1 VALQGRL
8 PVRTAVPT
16 LDLAHIERLLAE
28 HLAHVTLPAPVQ
40 ALRLRTLET
49 APLPGD
55 SASLLPDPRQHGDSL
70 HALVERLGARLGAH
84 QVQAVEPVA
93 DHRPERMLR
102 WLPVSEAPKWI
113 ANNDRMTLGMGQ
125 KSVKTGK
132 KKAAPSA
139 TAPSGRPQPAGAHPQ
154 PAEEPVAGSPP
165 GRRQAPPER
174 AMGQPEP
181 PGALYPSWLL
191 ERPLRLVVQRHRP
204 LYQGPLTL
212 LVGPQRLESGWWDA
226 NAAGSAAAPAALR
239 DYFIARSPQA
249 GLLWVFRE
257 RLPQSAEPGWY
268 LHGLFA

>member
-1 VALQGRL
+1 
-8 PVRTAVPT
+8 
-16 LDLAHIERLLAE
+16 
-28 HLAHVTLPAPVQ
+28 
-40 ALRLRTLET
+40 
-49 APLPGD
+49 
-55 SASLLPDPRQHGDSL
+55 
-70 HALVERLGARLGAH
+70 
-84 QVQAVEPVA
+84 
-93 DHRPERMLR
+93 
-102 WLPVSEAPKWI
+102 
-113 ANNDRMTLGMGQ
+113 
-125 KSVKTGK
+125 
-132 KKAAPSA
+132 
-139 TAPSGRPQPAGAHPQ
+139 
-154 PAEEPVAGSPP
+154 
-165 GRRQAPPER
+165 
-174 AMGQPEP
+174 MGQPEP